1 MALTPVQTARSTWH
15 AQSEASEPDRTP
27 PARPGANQ
35 LRQLQTA
42 ARRTML
48 QLPSGLE
55 MAAWLALGRQLHV
68 IADSSAWWL
77 GDWLVF
83 GQDRFPDRY
92 EQALAGSSLNYQ
104 TLRNYA
110 WVARKFPRE
119 LRRAELSFQHHAEV
133 AALPE
138 AERSR
143 WLDRAQEGHWSRGE
157 LRRRLRA
164 KDDGQQ
170 VEPAVLFVL
179 NVPSARQ
186 ESWQRAALRADLRL
200 DEWIVRTLDDASA
213 RRAALPSGR
222 TADPAADVP
231 EVSFP

>member
-1 MALTPVQTARSTWH
+1 MALTPVQTARSSCK
-15 AQSEASEPDRTP
+15 AQGGASEPGRTP
-27 PARPGANQ
+27 PARPGATP
-35 LRQLQTA
+35 LRQLRTA
-42 ARRTML
+42 AQRTVL
-48 QLPSGLE
+48 QLPAGLE
-55 MAAWLALGRQLHV
+55 MPAWLALGRQLYV

-92 EQALAGSSLNYQ
+92 EQALAGTTLNYQ

-110 WVARKFPRE
+110 WVARKFPPA

-138 AERSR
+138 PERSC
-143 WLDRAQEGHWSRGE
+143 WLDQAQEGRWSRGE

-164 KDDGQQ
+164 KDNGHQ
-170 VEPAVLFVL
+170 VAPEVFFLL

-186 ESWQRAALRADLRL
+186 ENWQRAALRADLRL

-213 RRAALPSGR
+213 HRTALPRGE
-222 TADPAADVP
+222 TAGPDADGP
-231 EVSFP
+231 DASFP